1 MSNGSVKT
9 QQRTSDENET
19 KSGIES
25 LTDAFGR
32 MEAEVVG
39 LKGALV
45 SRMEYAIEN
54 CSNMN
59 KPSDLEKKI
68 DTLVEL
74 LQKNNDNQREVKM
87 SLDNVSK
94 RLEEHDSKIITEDHI
109 NKITSDLKE
118 GLNISN
124 LKRSVEDIKESMI
137 KDKTLEILQKEV
149 TEVVGKV
156 NEMKEETK
164 AVKDSI
170 REMKEE
176 VLDKSAATNVEIQ
189 QLRKNSD
196 DSLNIFRA
204 IKDSLSNI
212 ENKDILI
219 STTKDKDKKGNISP
233 EKDKHTNNITE
244 IQTRKGIM
252 FSSSIALKADKNRLE
267 DELCCDLTMVP
278 TYHIERH
285 GEAKDPE
292 LFLSNMIKQHIKED
306 DCEYDFV
313 IISVGSNDVTA
324 LDPSESPNT
333 TMFNEVQNQMNT
345 LVKAAEELASNQM
358 DVFVNM
364 QPPR

>member
-1 MSNGSVKT
+1 
-9 QQRTSDENET
+9 
-19 KSGIES
+19 
-25 LTDAFGR
+25 
-32 MEAEVVG
+32 
-39 LKGALV
+39 
-45 SRMEYAIEN
+45 
-54 CSNMN
+54 
-59 KPSDLEKKI
+59 
-68 DTLVEL
+68 
-74 LQKNNDNQREVKM
+74 
-87 SLDNVSK
+87 
-94 RLEEHDSKIITEDHI
+94 
-109 NKITSDLKE
+109 
-118 GLNISN
+118 
-124 LKRSVEDIKESMI
+124 MI

-364 QPPR
+364 QPPRYDNDIKDPTEPDTQSIPGGAG